1 MYTVIRSYSGS
12 GAGALI
18 DLLEEKSEDVENLIR
33 GVSGFVSYTLIRTSD
48 GVVSVTVCEDKAG
61 TDESLKVAREWIQEY
76 GANINTNPPS
86 VTEGSNILQLN

>member
-12 GAGALI
+12 GASALI
-18 DLLEEKSEDVENLIR
+18 DVLEEKSEEVENIIR

-48 GVVSVTVCEDKAG
+48 GGVSVTVCKDKAG
-61 TDESLKVAREWIQEY
+61 TDESLKVAKDWIQQN
-76 GANINTNPPS
+76 GANLNASPPS

>member
-18 DLLEEKSEDVENLIR
+18 DLLEEKSEEVENLIR
-33 GVSGFVSYTLIRTSD
+33 GVSGFVSYSLIRTSD
-48 GVVSVTVCEDKAG
+48 GGVSITVCEDKAG
-61 TDESLKVAREWIQEY
+61 TDESLKLARDWILQNGE
-76 GANINTNPPS
+76 NLNTSPPS